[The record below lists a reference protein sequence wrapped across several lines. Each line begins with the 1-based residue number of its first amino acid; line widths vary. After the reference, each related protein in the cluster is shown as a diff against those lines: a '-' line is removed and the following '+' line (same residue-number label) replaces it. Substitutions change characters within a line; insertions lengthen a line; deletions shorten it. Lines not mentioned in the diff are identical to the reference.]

1 LLLKQA
7 EILMDKKLL
16 NYLKINSNTYNSK
29 FNALLGK
36 GSSEELN
43 TIFELAKKENINPF
57 EYYQHENNKYE
68 NYNNYY
74 FNVVAKKILSYCNKL
89 ENKEE
94 AFHYLN
100 YLADHGFSLSLNKFN
115 DESGQFYNIPY
126 YPYLYSFLI
135 TENIKK
141 ENQFL
146 SSYIV
151 EQIKK
156 ENSIN
161 EEALLKSISYAY
173 NSNSRSVN
181 SSKASQK
188 EKSLFASTKYISSQ
202 LAREHFKTL
211 FFDSRNIDTFSFSL
225 EVVLLKYKELK
236 DNNNNIS
243 QEIYNSIY
251 SQFIK
256 SYRPETHLDKM
267 LSFFSMQ
274 EINDFIL
281 SPNISMGYRH
291 SGTPDRLILNMKEVH
306 SDIYLNSDYI
316 STKQKYSVM
325 SGLNNYTFNDT
336 IINSING
343 LKEIGF
349 KIKPEDVFNYMKCSV
364 NELRQYN
371 NKEEFFSY
379 YIQTLIDNKNNYE
392 TLSQVLDYCYDFF
405 STPHNKDD
413 KFVAR
418 ELANINLSK
427 IFNIS
432 AFNDEEYINIISK
445 INTIFNINNIHNIY
459 NFNNNPNTAYY
470 AKPFCE
476 NQIEYMIKDE
486 TLRIDENII
495 QRYKDNHLN
504 PFIMSFNS
512 IIRKHDKQTFTEYEK
527 QIFNSALLWD
537 EDLYPAHNNFIKLLL
552 DKEESSQK
560 PYVFAGKI
568 IPLLEKIDKNPWQK
582 EYNNS
587 TTLFDKVIRQTDL
600 LIKKDILPPIV
611 QRWIENNKHYLEKGD
626 NINLDNISNEPLK
639 IYLSK
644 IVLEKTFENPKTLTS
659 KKRL

>member
-1 LLLKQA
+1 
-7 EILMDKKLL
+7 MDQQLL
-16 NYLKINSNTYNSK
+16 NYLKINPKTYNSK

-36 GSSEELN
+36 GPSEELE
-43 TIFELAKKENINPF
+43 TIFKLAKKENINPF
-57 EYYQHENNKYE
+57 GYFQHEDNIYSD
-68 NYNNYY
+68 YY
-74 FNVVAKKILSYCNKL
+74 HHTVAKKILSYCNKL
-89 ENKEE
+89 ENKENTVT
-94 AFHYLN
+94 YLN
-100 YLADHGFSLSLNKFN
+100 YLTDNGLTLTLHKFN
-115 DESGQFYNIPY
+115 DENENSFHTTY
-126 YPYLYSFLI
+126 YPYLYSFLRI
-135 TENIKK
+135 DNIKK
-141 ENQFL
+141 ENKFL
-146 SSYIV
+146 SSFVV
-151 EQIKK
+151 EHTKK
-156 ENSIN
+156 EGIIN
-161 EEALLKSISYAY
+161 EEMLLQSISYAH
-173 NSNSRSVN
+173 NSNSRLVDSFR
-181 SSKASQK
+181 ASPK
-188 EKSLFASTKYISSQ
+188 EKSLLASTKYVSSELSRNHLQ
-202 LAREHFKTL
+202 TL
-211 FFDSRNIDTFSFSL
+211 FFDSRNVNVFSFSL
-225 EVVLLKYKELK
+225 DDILLKYKKLK

-243 QEIYNSIY
+243 KEVYSSIY
-251 SQFIK
+251 SNFIK
-256 SYRPETHLDKM
+256 SYQPEKCLDKM
-267 LSFFSMQ
+267 LSFFSIQ

-281 SPNISMGYRH
+281 SPNISMGY
-291 SGTPDRLILNMKEVH
+291 SSSVPDKLILKIKE
-306 SDIYLNSDYI
+306 IEPAIGLNSDFI
-316 STKQKYSVM
+316 SEKQKYNIM
-325 SGLNNYTFNDT
+325 SCLNNYKFNDMIT
-336 IINSING
+336 NCIDG
-343 LKEIGF
+343 LYKIGF
-349 KIKPEDVFNYMKCSV
+349 QIKSEDVFNYMKYSV

-371 NKEEFFSY
+371 NKEDFFSY

-392 TLSQVLDYCYDFF
+392 NLSKLLDHCYDFF
-405 STPHNKDD
+405 STPHNKDE
-413 KFVAR
+413 KFVPR

-432 AFNDEEYINIISK
+432 TFDDEEYINIISK
-445 INTIFNINNIHNIY
+445 INSIFNINNIHNIY
-459 NFNNNPNTAYY
+459 NLNNNYNTAYY
-470 AKPFCE
+470 AKPFCD

-495 QRYKDNHLN
+495 KKYKDNNLN
-504 PFIMSFNS
+504 PFIMSLNS

-527 QIFNSALLWD
+527 QIFNSELLWN

-644 IVLEKTFENPKTLTS
+644 IVLEKTFESSKTPSS

>member
-1 LLLKQA
+1 
-7 EILMDKKLL
+7 MDQQLL
-16 NYLKINSNTYNSK
+16 NYLKINPKTYNSK

-36 GSSEELN
+36 GPSEELE
-43 TIFELAKKENINPF
+43 TIFKLAKKENINPF
-57 EYYQHENNKYE
+57 GYFQHENNIYSD
-68 NYNNYY
+68 YY
-74 FNVVAKKILSYCNKL
+74 HHTVAKKILSYCNKL
-89 ENKEE
+89 ENKEDIIT
-94 AFHYLN
+94 YLN
-100 YLADHGFSLSLNKFN
+100 YLTNNGLTLTLHKFN
-115 DESGQFYNIPY
+115 DENENSFHTTY
-126 YPYLYSFLI
+126 YPYLYSFLR
-135 TENIKK
+135 TDNIKK
-141 ENQFL
+141 ENKFL
-146 SSYIV
+146 SSFLV
-151 EQIKK
+151 EHTKK
-156 ENSIN
+156 EGIVN
-161 EEALLKSISYAY
+161 EEMLLQSISYAH
-173 NSNSRSVN
+173 NFNSRSVD
-181 SSKASQK
+181 SFKASPK
-188 EKSLFASTKYISSQ
+188 EKSLFASTKYISCE
-202 LAREHFKTL
+202 LAKNHLQSL
-211 FFDSRNIDTFSFSL
+211 FFDSRNVNVFSFSL
-225 EVVLLKYKELK
+225 DDILLKYKKLK
-236 DNNNNIS
+236 DNNYNIPKEVYS
-243 QEIYNSIY
+243 SIY
-251 SQFIK
+251 SNLFK
-256 SYRPETHLDKM
+256 CFSPEDYLNKI
-267 LSFFSMQ
+267 LEVFSIQ

-281 SPNISMGYRH
+281 SPNISMGY
-291 SGTPDRLILNMKEVH
+291 SSFVPDKLILKIKE
-306 SDIYLNSDYI
+306 IEPGIGLNSNLI
-316 STKQKYSVM
+316 SEKQKYDIM
-325 SGLNNYTFNDT
+325 SCLNNYKFNDMIT
-336 IINSING
+336 NCIDG
-343 LKEIGF
+343 LYKIGF
-349 KIKPEDVFNYMKCSV
+349 QIKSEDVFNYMKYSV

-371 NKEEFFSY
+371 NKEDFFSY

-392 TLSQVLDYCYDFF
+392 NLSKLLDHCYDFF
-405 STPHNKDD
+405 STPHNKDE

-459 NFNNNPNTAYY
+459 NLNNNYNTAYY
-470 AKPFCE
+470 SKPFCE

-495 QRYKDNHLN
+495 KKYKDNNLN
-504 PFIMSFNS
+504 PFIMSLNS

-527 QIFNSALLWD
+527 QIFNSELLWN

-644 IVLEKTFENPKTLTS
+644 IVLEKTFESSKTPTS

>member
-1 LLLKQA
+1 
-7 EILMDKKLL
+7 MDKQLL
-16 NYLKINSNTYNSK
+16 NYLKINSKTYNSK

-36 GSSEELN
+36 GPSEELH
-43 TIFELAKKENINPF
+43 TIFELAKKENVNPF
-57 EYYQHENNKYE
+57 EYYQHEDNKY
-68 NYNNYY
+68 YDYY
-74 FNVVAKKILSYCNKL
+74 HHTVVKKILSYCNKL

-94 AFHYLN
+94 IFNYLDYLN
-100 YLADHGFSLSLNKFN
+100 NNGLVLSLNSFN
-115 DESGQFYNIPY
+115 NENGNVFNITY
-126 YPYLYSFLI
+126 YPYLSSFLR

-141 ENQFL
+141 ENKFL

-156 ENSIN
+156 ENNIN
-161 EEALLKSISYAY
+161 EEALLQSISHAH
-173 NSNSRSVN
+173 NSNSRSVD
-181 SSKASQK
+181 SSKASPK
-188 EKSLFASTKYISSQ
+188 EKSLFASTKYISSE
-202 LAREHFKTL
+202 LAMNHLQTL
-211 FFDSRNIDTFSFSL
+211 FFNSRNINSFPFSF
-225 EVVLLKYKELK
+225 ENIILKYKELK

-243 QEIYNSIY
+243 SEVYSSIY
-251 SQFIK
+251 SNFIK
-256 SYRPETHLDKM
+256 TYSPENYLNKM
-267 LSFFSMQ
+267 LMVFSIQ
-274 EINDFIL
+274 EINDLIL
-281 SPNISMGYRH
+281 SPHITMGYA
-291 SGTPDRLILNMKEVH
+291 TDVPDRFILKLKKVEEG
-306 SDIYLNSDYI
+306 IQLNSELI
-316 STKQKYSVM
+316 SIKQKYAIM

-349 KIKPEDVFNYMKCSV
+349 RIKSEDIFNYMKYNV

-379 YIQTLIDNKNNYE
+379 YVQTLIDNTNNYE
-392 TLSQVLDYCYDFF
+392 NLSKVLDHCYDFF
-405 STPHNKDD
+405 NMPHNNEN
-413 KFVAR
+413 KFVKR

-427 IFNIS
+427 IFKIS
-432 AFNDEEYINIISK
+432 ELNDDEYTNIIEK
-445 INTIFNINNIHNIY
+445 INTIFNINNIYNID
-459 NFNNNPNTAYY
+459 NINNNYDTGYH
-470 AKPFCE
+470 AKIFCD

-495 QRYKDNHLN
+495 QKYKDNNLN
-504 PFIMSFNS
+504 PFIMSLNS
-512 IIRKHDKQTFTEYEK
+512 IIRKYDKPTFTEYEK
-527 QIFNSALLWD
+527 QIFNSELLWND
-537 EDLYPAHNNFIKLLL
+537 NLYPAHNNFIKLSI
-552 DKEESSQK
+552 DKEETSQK

-568 IPLLEKIDKNPWQK
+568 MPFLEKINKNPWQK

-587 TTLFDKVIRQTDL
+587 TTLFDKVIRQTDR

-644 IVLEKTFENPKTLTS
+644 IVLEKAFENSKTLSS

>member
-1 LLLKQA
+1 
-7 EILMDKKLL
+7 MDKKLL

-36 GSSEELN
+36 GFSEELN
-43 TIFELAKKENINPF
+43 TIFELAKNENINPF
-57 EYYQHENNKYE
+57 EYYQLENNKYE
-68 NYNNYY
+68 TYNNYY

-89 ENKEE
+89 KNKEE
-94 AFHYLN
+94 AFNYLN
-100 YLADHGFSLSLNKFN
+100 YLVDNGFALSLNKFN
-115 DESGQFYNIPY
+115 DENGNLYNIPY
-126 YPYLYSFLI
+126 YPYLHGFLI
-135 TENIKK
+135 IDNIKK
-141 ENQFL
+141 ENEFL

-156 ENSIN
+156 ENNIN
-161 EEALLKSISYAY
+161 EESLLKSIATAY

-181 SSKASQK
+181 SSKTSQK

-202 LAREHFKTL
+202 LAKEHFKTL
-211 FFDSRNIDTFSFSL
+211 FFDSRNIDTFPFSL
-225 EVVLLKYKELK
+225 DVVLLKYKELK
-236 DNNNNIS
+236 DNKNNIS
-243 QEIYNSIY
+243 PEIYNSIY
-251 SQFIK
+251 SQFVK

-281 SPNISMGYRH
+281 SPNISMGYRY
-291 SGTPDRLILNMKEVH
+291 SDAPDRLILKMKEVH
-306 SDIYLNSDYI
+306 SDIYLNSELI
-316 STKQKYSVM
+316 STKQKYAIM
-325 SGLNNYTFNDT
+325 SGLNSYTFNDT

-349 KIKPEDVFNYMKCSV
+349 RIKAEDIFNYMKSNV

-371 NKEEFFSY
+371 NKEDFFSY

-392 TLSQVLDYCYDFF
+392 NLSKLLDHCYDFF
-405 STPHNKDD
+405 STPHNKDE
-413 KFVAR
+413 KFVPR

-432 AFNDEEYINIISK
+432 AFDDEEYINIISK

-459 NFNNNPNTAYY
+459 NLNNNYNTAYHS
-470 AKPFCE
+470 KPFCE

-495 QRYKDNHLN
+495 KKYKDNNLN
-504 PFIMSFNS
+504 PFIMSLNS

-527 QIFNSALLWD
+527 QIFNSELLWN

-644 IVLEKTFENPKTLTS
+644 IVLEKTFESSKTPSS

>member
-1 LLLKQA
+1 
-7 EILMDKKLL
+7 MDQQLL
-16 NYLKINSNTYNSK
+16 NYLKINPKTYNSK

-36 GSSEELN
+36 GPSEELE
-43 TIFELAKKENINPF
+43 TIFKLAKKENINPF
-57 EYYQHENNKYE
+57 GYFQHEDNIYSD
-68 NYNNYY
+68 YY
-74 FNVVAKKILSYCNKL
+74 HHTVAKKILSYCNKL
-89 ENKEE
+89 ENKENTVTY
-94 AFHYLN
+94 FN
-100 YLADHGFSLSLNKFN
+100 YLTDNGLTLTLHKFN
-115 DESGQFYNIPY
+115 DENENSFHTTY
-126 YPYLYSFLI
+126 YPYLYSFLR
-135 TENIKK
+135 TDNIKK
-141 ENQFL
+141 ENKFL
-146 SSYIV
+146 SSFLV
-151 EQIKK
+151 EHTKK
-156 ENSIN
+156 EGIVN
-161 EEALLKSISYAY
+161 EEMLLQSISYAH
-173 NSNSRSVN
+173 NFNSRSVD
-181 SSKASQK
+181 SFKASLK
-188 EKSLFASTKYISSQ
+188 EKSLFTNTKYISCE
-202 LAREHFKTL
+202 LAKNHLQAL
-211 FFDSRNIDTFSFSL
+211 FFDSRNVNVFSFSL
-225 EVVLLKYKELK
+225 DDILLKYKKLK

-243 QEIYNSIY
+243 KEVYSSIY
-251 SQFIK
+251 SNFIK
-256 SYRPETHLDKM
+256 SYQPEKCLDKM
-267 LSFFSMQ
+267 LSFFSIQ

-281 SPNISMGYRH
+281 SPNISMGY
-291 SGTPDRLILNMKEVH
+291 SSSVPDKLILKIKE
-306 SDIYLNSDYI
+306 IEPAIGLNSDFI
-316 STKQKYSVM
+316 SEKQKYNIM
-325 SGLNNYTFNDT
+325 SCLNNYKFNDMIT
-336 IINSING
+336 NCIDG
-343 LKEIGF
+343 LYKIGF
-349 KIKPEDVFNYMKCSV
+349 QIKSEDVFNYMKYSV

-371 NKEEFFSY
+371 NKEDFFSY

-392 TLSQVLDYCYDFF
+392 NLSKLLDHCYDFF
-405 STPHNKDD
+405 STPHNKDE
-413 KFVAR
+413 KFVPR

-432 AFNDEEYINIISK
+432 AFDDEEYINIISK
-445 INTIFNINNIHNIY
+445 INSIFNINNIHNIY
-459 NFNNNPNTAYY
+459 NLNNNYNTAYY
-470 AKPFCE
+470 AKPFCD

-495 QRYKDNHLN
+495 KKYKDNNLN
-504 PFIMSFNS
+504 PFIMSLNS

-527 QIFNSALLWD
+527 QIFNSELLWN

-644 IVLEKTFENPKTLTS
+644 IVLEKTFESSKTPSS

>member
-1 LLLKQA
+1 
-7 EILMDKKLL
+7 MDQQLL
-16 NYLKINSNTYNSK
+16 NYLKINPKTYNSK

-36 GSSEELN
+36 GPSEELE
-43 TIFELAKKENINPF
+43 TIFKLAKKENINPF
-57 EYYQHENNKYE
+57 GYFQHEDNIYSD
-68 NYNNYY
+68 YY
-74 FNVVAKKILSYCNKL
+74 HHTVAKKILSYCNKL
-89 ENKEE
+89 ENKENTVT
-94 AFHYLN
+94 YLN
-100 YLADHGFSLSLNKFN
+100 YLTDNGLTLTLHKFN
-115 DESGQFYNIPY
+115 DENENSFHTTY
-126 YPYLYSFLI
+126 YPYLYSFLRI
-135 TENIKK
+135 DNIKK
-141 ENQFL
+141 ENKFL
-146 SSYIV
+146 SSFVV
-151 EQIKK
+151 EHTKK
-156 ENSIN
+156 EGIIN
-161 EEALLKSISYAY
+161 EEMLLQSISYAH
-173 NSNSRSVN
+173 NSNSRLVDSFR
-181 SSKASQK
+181 ASPK
-188 EKSLFASTKYISSQ
+188 EKSLLASTKYVSSELSRNHLQ
-202 LAREHFKTL
+202 TL
-211 FFDSRNIDTFSFSL
+211 FFDSRNVNVFSFSL
-225 EVVLLKYKELK
+225 DDILLKYKKLK

-243 QEIYNSIY
+243 KEVYSSIY
-251 SQFIK
+251 SNFIK
-256 SYRPETHLDKM
+256 SYQPEKCLDKM
-267 LSFFSMQ
+267 LSFFSIQ

-281 SPNISMGYRH
+281 SPNISMGY
-291 SGTPDRLILNMKEVH
+291 SSSVPDKLILKIKE
-306 SDIYLNSDYI
+306 IEPAIGLNSDFI
-316 STKQKYSVM
+316 SEKQKYNIM
-325 SGLNNYTFNDT
+325 SCLNNYKFNDMIT
-336 IINSING
+336 NCIDG
-343 LKEIGF
+343 LYKIGF
-349 KIKPEDVFNYMKCSV
+349 QIKSEDVFNYMKYSV

-371 NKEEFFSY
+371 NKEDFFSY

-392 TLSQVLDYCYDFF
+392 NLSKLLDHCYDFF
-405 STPHNKDD
+405 STPHNKDE
-413 KFVAR
+413 KFVPR

-432 AFNDEEYINIISK
+432 AFDDEEYINIISK
-445 INTIFNINNIHNIY
+445 INSIFNINNIHNIY
-459 NFNNNPNTAYY
+459 NLNNNYNTAYY
-470 AKPFCE
+470 AKPFCD

-495 QRYKDNHLN
+495 KKYKDNNLN
-504 PFIMSFNS
+504 PFIMSLNS

-527 QIFNSALLWD
+527 QIFNSELLWN

-644 IVLEKTFENPKTLTS
+644 IVLEKTFESSKTPSS

>member
-1 LLLKQA
+1 
-7 EILMDKKLL
+7 MDQQLL
-16 NYLKINSNTYNSK
+16 NYLKINPKTYNSK

-36 GSSEELN
+36 GPSEELE
-43 TIFELAKKENINPF
+43 TIFKLAKKENINPF
-57 EYYQHENNKYE
+57 GYFQHEDNIYSD
-68 NYNNYY
+68 YY
-74 FNVVAKKILSYCNKL
+74 HHTVAKKILSYCNKL
-89 ENKEE
+89 ENKENTVT
-94 AFHYLN
+94 YLN
-100 YLADHGFSLSLNKFN
+100 YLTDNGLTLTLHKFN
-115 DESGQFYNIPY
+115 DENENSFHTTY
-126 YPYLYSFLI
+126 YPYLYSFLRI
-135 TENIKK
+135 DNIKK
-141 ENQFL
+141 ENKFL
-146 SSYIV
+146 SSFVV
-151 EQIKK
+151 EHTKK
-156 ENSIN
+156 EGILN
-161 EEALLKSISYAY
+161 EEMLLQSISYAH
-173 NSNSRSVN
+173 NSNSRLVDSFR
-181 SSKASQK
+181 ASPK
-188 EKSLFASTKYISSQ
+188 EKSLLASTKYVSSELSRNHLQ
-202 LAREHFKTL
+202 TL
-211 FFDSRNIDTFSFSL
+211 FFDSRNVNVFSFSL
-225 EVVLLKYKELK
+225 DDILLKYKKLK

-243 QEIYNSIY
+243 KEVYSSIY
-251 SQFIK
+251 SNFIK
-256 SYRPETHLDKM
+256 SYQPEKCLDKM
-267 LSFFSMQ
+267 LSFFSIQ

-281 SPNISMGYRH
+281 SPNISMGY
-291 SGTPDRLILNMKEVH
+291 SSSVPDKLILKIKE
-306 SDIYLNSDYI
+306 IEPAIGLNSDFI
-316 STKQKYSVM
+316 SEKQKYNIM
-325 SGLNNYTFNDT
+325 SCLNNYKFNDMIT
-336 IINSING
+336 NCIDG
-343 LKEIGF
+343 LYKIGF
-349 KIKPEDVFNYMKCSV
+349 QIKSEDVFNYMKYSV

-371 NKEEFFSY
+371 NKEDFFSY

-392 TLSQVLDYCYDFF
+392 NLSKLLDHCYDFF
-405 STPHNKDD
+405 STPHNKDE
-413 KFVAR
+413 KFVPR

-432 AFNDEEYINIISK
+432 AFDDEEYINIISK
-445 INTIFNINNIHNIY
+445 INSIFNINNIHNIY
-459 NFNNNPNTAYY
+459 NLNNNYNTAYY
-470 AKPFCE
+470 AKPFCD

-495 QRYKDNHLN
+495 KKYKDNNLN
-504 PFIMSFNS
+504 PFIMSLNS

-527 QIFNSALLWD
+527 QIFYSELLWN

-644 IVLEKTFENPKTLTS
+644 IVLEKTFESSKTPTN

>member
-1 LLLKQA
+1 
-7 EILMDKKLL
+7 MDQQLL
-16 NYLKINSNTYNSK
+16 NYLKINPKTYNSK

-36 GSSEELN
+36 GPSEELE
-43 TIFELAKKENINPF
+43 TIFKLAKKENINPF
-57 EYYQHENNKYE
+57 GYFQHEDNIYSD
-68 NYNNYY
+68 YY
-74 FNVVAKKILSYCNKL
+74 HHTVVKKILSYCNKL
-89 ENKEE
+89 ENKENTVT
-94 AFHYLN
+94 YLN
-100 YLADHGFSLSLNKFN
+100 YLTDNGLTLTLHKFN
-115 DESGQFYNIPY
+115 DENENSFHTTY
-126 YPYLYSFLI
+126 YPYLYSFLR
-135 TENIKK
+135 TDNIKK
-141 ENQFL
+141 ENKFL
-146 SSYIV
+146 SSFVV
-151 EQIKK
+151 EHTKK
-156 ENSIN
+156 EGIIN
-161 EEALLKSISYAY
+161 EEMLLQSISYAH
-173 NSNSRSVN
+173 NSNSRLVDSFR
-181 SSKASQK
+181 ASPK
-188 EKSLFASTKYISSQ
+188 EKSLLASTKYVSSELSRNHLQ
-202 LAREHFKTL
+202 TL
-211 FFDSRNIDTFSFSL
+211 FFDSRNVNVFSFSL
-225 EVVLLKYKELK
+225 DDILLKYKKLK

-243 QEIYNSIY
+243 KEVYSSIY
-251 SQFIK
+251 SNFIK
-256 SYRPETHLDKM
+256 SYQPENYLDKM
-267 LSFFSMQ
+267 LSFFSIQ

-281 SPNISMGYRH
+281 SPNISMGY
-291 SGTPDRLILNMKEVH
+291 SSFVPDKLILKIKE
-306 SDIYLNSDYI
+306 IEPGIGLNSNLI
-316 STKQKYSVM
+316 SEKQKYDIM
-325 SGLNNYTFNDT
+325 SCLNNYKFNDMIT
-336 IINSING
+336 NCIDG
-343 LKEIGF
+343 LYKIGF
-349 KIKPEDVFNYMKCSV
+349 QIKSEDVFNYMKYSV

-371 NKEEFFSY
+371 NKEDFFSY

-392 TLSQVLDYCYDFF
+392 NLSKLLDHCYDFF
-405 STPHNKDD
+405 STPHNKDE
-413 KFVAR
+413 KFVPR

-432 AFNDEEYINIISK
+432 AFDDEEYINIISK
-445 INTIFNINNIHNIY
+445 INSIFNINNIHNIY
-459 NFNNNPNTAYY
+459 NLNNNYNTAYY
-470 AKPFCE
+470 AKPFCD

-495 QRYKDNHLN
+495 KKYKDNNLN
-504 PFIMSFNS
+504 PFIMSLNS

-527 QIFNSALLWD
+527 QIFYSELLWN

-644 IVLEKTFENPKTLTS
+644 IVLEKTFESSKTPTN

>member
-1 LLLKQA
+1 
-7 EILMDKKLL
+7 MDQQLL
-16 NYLKINSNTYNSK
+16 NYLKINPKTYNSK

-36 GSSEELN
+36 GPSEELE
-43 TIFELAKKENINPF
+43 TIFKLAKKENINPF
-57 EYYQHENNKYE
+57 GYFQHEDNIYSD
-68 NYNNYY
+68 YY
-74 FNVVAKKILSYCNKL
+74 HHTVAKKILSYCNKL
-89 ENKEE
+89 ENKENTVT
-94 AFHYLN
+94 YLN
-100 YLADHGFSLSLNKFN
+100 YLTDNGLTLTLHKFN
-115 DESGQFYNIPY
+115 DENENSFHTTY
-126 YPYLYSFLI
+126 YPYLYSFLR
-135 TENIKK
+135 TDNIKK
-141 ENQFL
+141 ENKFL
-146 SSYIV
+146 SSFLV
-151 EQIKK
+151 EHTKK
-156 ENSIN
+156 EGIVN
-161 EEALLKSISYAY
+161 EEMLLQSISYAH
-173 NSNSRSVN
+173 NFNSRSVD
-181 SSKASQK
+181 SFKASLK
-188 EKSLFASTKYISSQ
+188 EKSLFTNTKYISCE
-202 LAREHFKTL
+202 LAKNHLQAL
-211 FFDSRNIDTFSFSL
+211 FFDSRNVNVFSFSL
-225 EVVLLKYKELK
+225 DDILLKYKKLK

-243 QEIYNSIY
+243 KEVYSSIY
-251 SQFIK
+251 SNFIK
-256 SYRPETHLDKM
+256 SYQPEKCLDKM
-267 LSFFSMQ
+267 LSFFSIQ

-281 SPNISMGYRH
+281 SPNISMGY
-291 SGTPDRLILNMKEVH
+291 SSSVPDKLILKIKE
-306 SDIYLNSDYI
+306 IEPAIGLNSDFI
-316 STKQKYSVM
+316 SEKQKYNIM
-325 SGLNNYTFNDT
+325 SCLNNYKFNDMIT
-336 IINSING
+336 NCIDG
-343 LKEIGF
+343 LYKIGF
-349 KIKPEDVFNYMKCSV
+349 QIKSEDVFNYMKYSV

-371 NKEEFFSY
+371 NKEDFFSY

-392 TLSQVLDYCYDFF
+392 NLSKLLDHCYDFF
-405 STPHNKDD
+405 STPHNKDE
-413 KFVAR
+413 KFVPR

-432 AFNDEEYINIISK
+432 AFDDEEYINIISK
-445 INTIFNINNIHNIY
+445 INSIFNINNIHNIY
-459 NFNNNPNTAYY
+459 NLNNNYNTAYY
-470 AKPFCE
+470 AKPFCD

-495 QRYKDNHLN
+495 KKYKDNNLN
-504 PFIMSFNS
+504 PFIMSLNS

-527 QIFNSALLWD
+527 QIFNSELLWN

-644 IVLEKTFENPKTLTS
+644 IVLEKTFESSKTPSS

>member
-1 LLLKQA
+1 
-7 EILMDKKLL
+7 MDQQLL
-16 NYLKINSNTYNSK
+16 NYLKINPKTYNSK

-36 GSSEELN
+36 GPSEELE
-43 TIFELAKKENINPF
+43 TIFKLAKKENINPF
-57 EYYQHENNKYE
+57 GYFQHEDNIYSD
-68 NYNNYY
+68 YY
-74 FNVVAKKILSYCNKL
+74 HHTVAKKILSYCNKL
-89 ENKEE
+89 ENKENTVT
-94 AFHYLN
+94 YLN
-100 YLADHGFSLSLNKFN
+100 YLTDNGLTLTLHKFN
-115 DESGQFYNIPY
+115 DENENSFHTTY
-126 YPYLYSFLI
+126 YPYLYSFLRI
-135 TENIKK
+135 DNIKK
-141 ENQFL
+141 ENKFL
-146 SSYIV
+146 SSFVV
-151 EQIKK
+151 EHTKK
-156 ENSIN
+156 EGILN
-161 EEALLKSISYAY
+161 EEMLLQSISYAH
-173 NSNSRSVN
+173 NSNSRLVDSFR
-181 SSKASQK
+181 ASPK
-188 EKSLFASTKYISSQ
+188 EKSLLASTKYVSSELSRNHLQ
-202 LAREHFKTL
+202 TL
-211 FFDSRNIDTFSFSL
+211 FFDSRNVNVFSFSL
-225 EVVLLKYKELK
+225 DDILLKYKKLK

-243 QEIYNSIY
+243 KEVYSSIY
-251 SQFIK
+251 SNFIK
-256 SYRPETHLDKM
+256 SYQPEKCLDKM
-267 LSFFSMQ
+267 LSFFSIQ

-281 SPNISMGYRH
+281 SPNISMGY
-291 SGTPDRLILNMKEVH
+291 SSSVPDKLILKIKE
-306 SDIYLNSDYI
+306 IEPAIGLNSDFI
-316 STKQKYSVM
+316 SEKQKYNIM
-325 SGLNNYTFNDT
+325 SCLNNYKFNDMIT
-336 IINSING
+336 NCIDG
-343 LKEIGF
+343 LYKIGF
-349 KIKPEDVFNYMKCSV
+349 QIKSEDVFNYMKYSV

-371 NKEEFFSY
+371 NKEDFFSY

-392 TLSQVLDYCYDFF
+392 NLSKLLDHCYDFF
-405 STPHNKDD
+405 STPHNKDE
-413 KFVAR
+413 KFVPR

-432 AFNDEEYINIISK
+432 AFDDEEYINIISK
-445 INTIFNINNIHNIY
+445 INSIFNINNIHNIY
-459 NFNNNPNTAYY
+459 NLNNNYNTAYHS
-470 AKPFCE
+470 KPFCE

-495 QRYKDNHLN
+495 KKYKDNNLN
-504 PFIMSFNS
+504 PFIMSLNS

-527 QIFNSALLWD
+527 QIFYSELLWN

-644 IVLEKTFENPKTLTS
+644 IVLEKTFESSKTPSS

>member
-1 LLLKQA
+1 
-7 EILMDKKLL
+7 MDQQLL
-16 NYLKINSNTYNSK
+16 NYLKINPKTYNSK

-36 GSSEELN
+36 GPSEELE
-43 TIFELAKKENINPF
+43 TIFKLAKKENINPF
-57 EYYQHENNKYE
+57 GYFQHEDNIYSD
-68 NYNNYY
+68 YY
-74 FNVVAKKILSYCNKL
+74 HHTVAKKILSYCNKL
-89 ENKEE
+89 ENKEDIIT
-94 AFHYLN
+94 YLN
-100 YLADHGFSLSLNKFN
+100 YLTNNGLTLTLHKFN
-115 DESGQFYNIPY
+115 DENENSFHTTY
-126 YPYLYSFLI
+126 YPYLYSFLR
-135 TENIKK
+135 TDNIKK
-141 ENQFL
+141 ENKFL
-146 SSYIV
+146 SSFLV
-151 EQIKK
+151 EHIKK
-156 ENSIN
+156 EGVIN
-161 EEALLKSISYAY
+161 EEMLLQSIYYAY
-173 NSNSRSVN
+173 NFNSRSVD
-181 SSKASQK
+181 SSKASPK
-188 EKSLFASTKYISSQ
+188 EKSLFASTKYISCE
-202 LAREHFKTL
+202 LAKNHLQAL
-211 FFDSRNIDTFSFSL
+211 FFDSRNVNIFPFSL
-225 EVVLLKYKELK
+225 DDILLKYKKLK

-243 QEIYNSIY
+243 KDVYSSIY
-251 SQFIK
+251 SNFIK
-256 SYRPETHLDKM
+256 TYSPENYLNKM
-267 LSFFSMQ
+267 LTIFSIQ
-274 EINDFIL
+274 EINDLIL
-281 SPNISMGYRH
+281 SPHITMGYATD
-291 SGTPDRLILNMKEVH
+291 TPDRFILKLKTIEPG
-306 SDIYLNSDYI
+306 ICLNSELI
-316 STKQKYSVM
+316 STKQKYAIM
-325 SGLNNYTFNDT
+325 SGLNNYSFNET
-336 IINSING
+336 IIKSING

-349 KIKPEDVFNYMKCSV
+349 IIKAEDIFNYMKSNI

-371 NKEEFFSY
+371 KKEEFFSY

-392 TLSQVLDYCYDFF
+392 TLSKVLDYCYDFF
-405 STPHNKDD
+405 NTPHNKDE
-413 KFVAR
+413 KFVPR

-432 AFNDEEYINIISK
+432 AFDDEEYINIISK
-445 INTIFNINNIHNIY
+445 INSIFNINNIHNIY
-459 NFNNNPNTAYY
+459 NLNNNYNTAYY
-470 AKPFCE
+470 AKPFCD

-495 QRYKDNHLN
+495 KKYKDNNLN
-504 PFIMSFNS
+504 PFIMSLNS

-527 QIFNSALLWD
+527 QIFYSELLWN

-644 IVLEKTFENPKTLTS
+644 IVLEKTFESSKTPSS

>member
-1 LLLKQA
+1 
-7 EILMDKKLL
+7 MDQQLL
-16 NYLKINSNTYNSK
+16 NYLKINPKTYNSK

-36 GSSEELN
+36 GPSEELE
-43 TIFELAKKENINPF
+43 TIFKLAKKENINPF
-57 EYYQHENNKYE
+57 GYFQHEDNIYSD
-68 NYNNYY
+68 YY
-74 FNVVAKKILSYCNKL
+74 HHTVAKKILSYCNKL
-89 ENKEE
+89 ENKENTVT
-94 AFHYLN
+94 YLN
-100 YLADHGFSLSLNKFN
+100 YLTDNGLTLTLHKFN
-115 DESGQFYNIPY
+115 DENENSFHTTY
-126 YPYLYSFLI
+126 YPYLYSFLRI
-135 TENIKK
+135 DNIKK
-141 ENQFL
+141 ENKFL
-146 SSYIV
+146 SSFVV
-151 EQIKK
+151 EHTKK
-156 ENSIN
+156 EGILN
-161 EEALLKSISYAY
+161 EEMLLQSISYAH
-173 NSNSRSVN
+173 NSNSRLVDSFR
-181 SSKASQK
+181 ASPK
-188 EKSLFASTKYISSQ
+188 EKSLLASTKYVSSELSRNHLQ
-202 LAREHFKTL
+202 TL
-211 FFDSRNIDTFSFSL
+211 FFDSRNVNVFSFSL
-225 EVVLLKYKELK
+225 DDILLKYKKLK

-243 QEIYNSIY
+243 KEVYSSIY
-251 SQFIK
+251 SNFIK
-256 SYRPETHLDKM
+256 SYQPEKCLDKM
-267 LSFFSMQ
+267 LSFFSIQ

-281 SPNISMGYRH
+281 SPNISMGY
-291 SGTPDRLILNMKEVH
+291 SSSVPDKLILKIKE
-306 SDIYLNSDYI
+306 IEPAIGLNSDFI
-316 STKQKYSVM
+316 SEKQKYNIM
-325 SGLNNYTFNDT
+325 SCLNNYKFNDMIT
-336 IINSING
+336 NCIDG
-343 LKEIGF
+343 LYKIGF
-349 KIKPEDVFNYMKCSV
+349 QIKSEDVFNYMKYSV

-371 NKEEFFSY
+371 NKEDFFSY

-392 TLSQVLDYCYDFF
+392 NLSKLLDHCYDFF
-405 STPHNKDD
+405 STPHNKDE
-413 KFVAR
+413 KFVPR

-432 AFNDEEYINIISK
+432 AFDDEEYINIISK
-445 INTIFNINNIHNIY
+445 INSIFNINNIHNIY
-459 NFNNNPNTAYY
+459 NLNNNYNTAYY
-470 AKPFCE
+470 AKPFCD

-495 QRYKDNHLN
+495 KKYKDNNLN
-504 PFIMSFNS
+504 PFIMSLNS

-527 QIFNSALLWD
+527 QIFYSELLWN

-644 IVLEKTFENPKTLTS
+644 IVLEKTFESSKTPSS

>member
-1 LLLKQA
+1 
-7 EILMDKKLL
+7 MDKKLL

-36 GSSEELN
+36 GFSEELN
-43 TIFELAKKENINPF
+43 TIFELAKNENINPF
-57 EYYQHENNKYE
+57 EYYQLENNKYE
-68 NYNNYY
+68 TYNNYY

-89 ENKEE
+89 KNKEE
-94 AFHYLN
+94 AFNYLN
-100 YLADHGFSLSLNKFN
+100 YLVDNGFALSLNKFN
-115 DESGQFYNIPY
+115 DENGNLYNIPY
-126 YPYLYSFLI
+126 YPYLHGFLI
-135 TENIKK
+135 IDNIKK
-141 ENQFL
+141 ENEFL

-156 ENSIN
+156 ENNIN
-161 EEALLKSISYAY
+161 EESLLKSIATAY

-181 SSKASQK
+181 SSKTSQK

-202 LAREHFKTL
+202 LAKEHFKTL
-211 FFDSRNIDTFSFSL
+211 FFDSRNIDTFPFSL
-225 EVVLLKYKELK
+225 DVVLLKYKELK
-236 DNNNNIS
+236 DNKNNIS
-243 QEIYNSIY
+243 PEIYNSIY
-251 SQFIK
+251 SQFVK

-281 SPNISMGYRH
+281 SPNISMGYRY
-291 SGTPDRLILNMKEVH
+291 SDAPDRLILKMKEVH
-306 SDIYLNSDYI
+306 SDIYLNSELI
-316 STKQKYSVM
+316 STKQKYAIM
-325 SGLNNYTFNDT
+325 SGLNSYTFNDT

-349 KIKPEDVFNYMKCSV
+349 RIKAEDIFNYMKSNV

-371 NKEEFFSY
+371 NKEDFFSY

-392 TLSQVLDYCYDFF
+392 NLSKLLDHCYNFF
-405 STPHNKDD
+405 STPHNKDE
-413 KFVAR
+413 KFVPR

-432 AFNDEEYINIISK
+432 AFDDEEYINIISK

-459 NFNNNPNTAYY
+459 NLNNNYNTAYHS
-470 AKPFCE
+470 KPFCE

-495 QRYKDNHLN
+495 KKYKDNNLN
-504 PFIMSFNS
+504 PFIMSLNS

-527 QIFNSALLWD
+527 QIFNSELLWN

-644 IVLEKTFENPKTLTS
+644 IVLEKTFESSKTPSS